1 MQSNQEII
9 LRRLHINSA
18 PSSFLNSTPPCAPP
32 QSGTPQ
38 ESVQPPTALPVEGV
52 NESNC
57 LESTE
62 INKSQ
67 LHSVDQVLGRRK
79 ATTSNVGKL
88 AIVLARECVFGVSV
102 MKRCTPLGAE
112 KLPGLTVHELQWLKQ
127 LILECFPEFWGN
139 VQEYEKIW
147 KNVSLHWNII
157 VVACD
162 ESNPYCSSYQHSPV
176 VSSIVYT
183 LPSGLFPS
191 PV

>member
-1 MQSNQEII
+1 MNLTHILELKEQLRVVQSNQEII
-9 LRRLHINSA
+9 LRRLQISNSA
-18 PSSFLNSTPPCAPP
+18 PGSFLNSTPPCAPP

-67 LHSVDQVLGRRK
+67 LRSVDQVLGRRK

-102 MKRCTPLGAE
+102 MKRCTPLGAG
-112 KLPGLTVHELQWLKQ
+112 KLPGLPVRELQWLKQ
-127 LILECFPEFWGN
+127 LILERYPEFWGN
-139 VQEYEKIW
+139 VQEYEKLW
-147 KNVSLHWNII
+147 KKCQSALEHN
-157 VVACD
+157 C
-162 ESNPYCSSYQHSPV
+162 
-176 VSSIVYT
+176 
-183 LPSGLFPS
+183 SGLRRK
-191 PV
+191 